1 MLDARGASAKQS
13 IQGTFK
19 KKKKNGLLRL
29 DVSDF
34 INYSTA
40 VDQGSGSEAYVL
52 MLSQMDNGP
61 IPANLAW
68 YHFDMESLL
77 ISQ

>member
-1 MLDARGASAKQS
+1 M
-13 IQGTFK
+13 
-19 KKKKNGLLRL
+19 
-29 DVSDF
+29 SDF